1 MANFSGTALFVVA
14 DAGSLNFADDQ
25 MRDRLE
31 LNGWTVTLKSDED
44 SFLDTDSNWETFD
57 VAVVSESVSSST
69 LGTSGRDAVVGVVF
83 LEPGGV
89 DDWDLATTAGNSSS
103 GDDLTM
109 IANHETGAGLAAGGA
124 QAFELLFAT
133 ETKGVARIDDE
144 STGAVTVAGVAT
156 NPDLF
161 IGYWELG
168 ADLTTGT
175 AADRRVYQGFWRIS
189 SSAPDETVS
198 PGFVNNDLSWAIFD
212 AGVEWAAGNDIE
224 TDRQLGVPVA
234 DLVTTSWTKID
245 ATNFFADVDDGK
257 TPDSATTM
265 VTSPNN
271 PIASPI
277 SFDLTSL
284 TDPTNNNLHTVAVGF
299 RREVGG
305 RVATLTAELRQGY
318 VNESTLGTLRATSGA
333 FTLDSATPWG
343 GLILHL
349 TTTEADNITD
359 YTDLQIRLLANTSG
373 GGATTRIQI
382 TSIRLLIDGGAAV
395 AATVYPP
402 FPRRQNTLVRM

>member
-69 LGTSGRDAVVGVVF
+69 IATSGRDAVVGVLF

-89 DDWDLATTAGNSSS
+89 DDWDLATTAGNA
-103 GDDLTM
+103 GGATQLNM
-109 IANHETGAGLAAGGA
+109 IANHETGAGLAGGSGNDH
-124 QAFELLFAT
+124 ELVVVTTSKQMSL
-133 ETKGVARIDDE
+133 IDDE
-144 STGAVTVAGVAT
+144 SSGAVTIAGRGGGA
-156 NPDLF
+156 DLF
-161 IGYWELG
+161 IGYWVKG

-175 AADRRVYQGFWRIS
+175 AADKRVYDGTWKIS
-189 SSAPDETVS
+189 SSAPDETS
-198 PGFVNNDLSWAIFD
+198 TPGFVNTDLAWSIFD
-212 AGVEWAAGNDIE
+212 AEVEWLANNDIE

-234 DLVTTSWTKID
+234 DLVTTGWSKID

-271 PIASPI
+271 PSSSPI

-284 TDPTNNNLHTVAVGF
+284 TDPANNNFHTVAVGY
-299 RREVGG
+299 RRETGS
-305 RVATLTAELRQGY
+305 RVMTITSELRQGY
-318 VNESTLGTLRATSGA
+318 VNESTLGTLIAASA
-333 FTLDSATPWG
+333 ADDVDSATSWG
-343 GLILHL
+343 GQTLQL

-359 YTDLQIRLLANTSG
+359 YTDLQVRVVANVSG
-373 GGATTRIQI
+373 GGSTTRLQV